1 MRLSGFVAL
10 ASVAAAGA
18 LLWWL
23 PTRTPPPSLPQVS
36 LRQSL
41 GASDTSF
48 ALEAGSRR
56 VENADAPA
64 TSTVAPDAPAPLST
78 LGLDECTSHVEAEA
92 RRACLAQSFE
102 RTPSLDELASWLCTT
117 SRPLVLQMEVLA
129 TFVRRAEPAQAWTW
143 LDGLQTRCGRQQET
157 HLFQG
162 ALQLAGQA
170 DAAWLRGFERSLAP
184 EVLFSR
190 ELGEAP
196 VQVAVMLA
204 QNGSEYARFVLE
216 RGGCGDFGGNARQID
231 RAASCSLALQQ
242 PGQQFY
248 AYLCQVAESPNLP
261 EDSGLGSTLAVF
273 LSDPRARPGGN
284 ALAPL
289 LRLSEVLA
297 DRRLN
302 QSAALT
308 LLQQVGADAPPGVD
322 ADVWRGLIEQARSV
336 LPAGL
341 R

>member
-1 MRLSGFVAL
+1 LP
-10 ASVAAAGA
+10 AAGSA
-18 LLWWL
+18 A
-23 PTRTPPPSLPQVS
+23 PP
-36 LRQSL
+36 
-41 GASDTSF
+41 
-48 ALEAGSRR
+48 
-56 VENADAPA
+56 
-64 TSTVAPDAPAPLST
+64 APAPPAT
-78 LGLDECTSHVEAEA
+78 LDLDVCTSHVAADA
-92 RRACLAQSFE
+92 RRDCLAQSFQ
-102 RTPSLDELASWLCTT
+102 RTPSLDELASWMCTT
-117 SRPLVLQMEVLA
+117 SRPLALQMEVLA
-129 TFVRRAEPAQAWTW
+129 TFVRRNEAAQAWTW
-143 LDGLQTRCGRQQET
+143 LDGLQSRCGRQQET

-170 DAAWLRGFERSLAP
+170 DAAWLRDFERSLAP
-184 EVLFSR
+184 ELLFSR

-242 PGQQFY
+242 PGEQFFR
-248 AYLCQVAESPNLP
+248 YLCEVADSPNLP

-289 LRLSEVLA
+289 LRLSELLA
-297 DRRLN
+297 DPRLN

-308 LLQQVGADAPPGVD
+308 LLQQVGTDPPRGVD

>member
-1 MRLSGFVAL
+1 MRLSGVVAL
-10 ASVAAAGA
+10 ACVAGAGA

-23 PTRTPPPSLPQVS
+23 PVRAPTPTLPQVS
-36 LRQSL
+36 LRAKR
-41 GASDTSF
+41 GPAEAHF
-48 ALEAGSRR
+48 ALEGGARLAAN
-56 VENADAPA
+56 VEAPPTA
-64 TSTVAPDAPAPLST
+64 APRPEPPTQAAR
-78 LGLDECTSHVEAEA
+78 GLDECTAHVQTEE
-92 RRACLAQSFE
+92 RRECLE
-102 RTPSLDELASWLCTT
+102 RTFQPAPDLDELARWLCSTN
-117 SRPLVLQMEVLA
+117 RPLALQMEVLA
-129 TFVRRAEPAQAWTW
+129 VFVRRLDPARAWYW
-143 LDGLQTRCGRQQET
+143 LDGLQTRCARQQET

-170 DAAWLRGFERSLAP
+170 DPEWLRGFERSLAP

-204 QNGSEYARFVLE
+204 QGGSEYARFVLE
-216 RGGCGDFGGNARQID
+216 RGGCGDFGGNVRQID

-242 PGQQFY
+242 PGEEFY
-248 AYLCQVAESPNLP
+248 SYLCEVAKSPNLP

-284 ALAPL
+284 ALPPL
-289 LRLSEVLA
+289 LRLTEVLT

-308 LLQQVGADAPPGVD
+308 LLQQVGVEPPPGVD
-322 ADVWRGLIEQARSV
+322 AQIWGGLIAQARAV
-336 LPAGL
+336 LPQVL